1 VLDCAKPQRRIFLIG
16 SFTVLRQFV
25 FGAGNFDFQIKL
37 FDFRFASKALSKFFR
52 ARLVVASASNSS
64 TAIIAGF
71 LLARRFIFK
80 TFSILPRELSS
91 SSRNV
96 AD

>member
-1 VLDCAKPQRRIFLIG
+1 LF
-16 SFTVLRQFV
+16 S
-25 FGAGNFDFQIKL
+25 GAGNFDFQIKF
-37 FDFRFASKALSKFFR
+37 FDFALRRIGLSKFFR

-71 LLARRFIFK
+71 QLAGSFVSK
-80 TFSILPRELSS
+80 TFSILPRELGSKE
-91 SSRNV
+91 RNV